1 MGEREIQ
8 RERDWEREK
17 YRERMVHTGGAEAQ
31 GTARVEIALAL
42 AFVPPH
48 ALLTGM
54 VAEFLGLFLS

>member
-1 MGEREIQ
+1 M
-8 RERDWEREK
+8 DVVD
-17 YRERMVHTGGAEAQ
+17 VHTGGAEAQ
-31 GTARVEIALAL
+31 GTARVEVALAL